1 MDLSTIAGGLLQ
13 KAFDRNYEA
22 ILANIQDETTEA
34 TAKRKI
40 TIDVTLA
47 PDEKRNL
54 IKTTFSVRRKTAP
67 IVDVGTVMLV
77 KRSGGM
83 IWTEEW
89 SDHQIPGQVVA
100 DNLSELPQNTELY
113 ANKNGEDA
121 HAGE

>member
-1 MDLSTIAGGLLQ
+1 MDLSIIAGGLLQ
-13 KAFDRNYEA
+13 KAFNRNYEA
-22 ILANIQDETTEA
+22 ILENIQDETTEA

-100 DNLSELPQNTELY
+100 DNLSELPQNAELSF
-113 ANKNGEDA
+113 KESGEEA

>member
-1 MDLSTIAGGLLQ
+1 MDLSTIADGLLQ

-22 ILANIQDETTEA
+22 ILENIQDETTEA

-40 TIDVTLA
+40 TIDVTLV
-47 PDEKRNL
+47 PDKKRNM
-54 IKTTFSVRRKTAP
+54 IKTTFSIRRKTAP

-77 KRSGGM
+77 KQDGNM

-100 DNLSELPQNTELY
+100 DNLSELPQNAELY
-113 ANKNGEDA
+113 AK
-121 HAGE
+121 

>member
-1 MDLSTIAGGLLQ
+1 MNLSTIAGGLLQ

-22 ILANIQDETTEA
+22 ILENIQDETTEA
-34 TAKRKI
+34 TVKRKI

-54 IKTTFSVRRKTAP
+54 IKTTFSVRRKIAP
-67 IVDVGTVMLV
+67 IVNVGTVMLV
-77 KRSGGM
+77 KQSGDM
-83 IWTEEW
+83 FWTEEW

-100 DNLSELPQNTELY
+100 DNLSELPQNAELSV
-113 ANKNGEDA
+113 KESGEEA